1 LFSLPVIKY
10 KNIFLAKKQ
19 ELKKP
24 INEEIFLTE
33 LSDRFNEVHN
43 ESGRSILE
51 GEELS
56 TRETVP
62 LMEFINKFL
71 NSLSAMLPLPS
82 VTLPLPL
89 FKILPL
95 PFLLI
100 SRASLGPSC

>member
-51 GEELS
+51 GG
-56 TRETVP
+56 
-62 LMEFINKFL
+62 EFSN
-71 NSLSAMLPLPS
+71 P
-82 VTLPLPL
+82 
-89 FKILPL
+89 
-95 PFLLI
+95 
-100 SRASLGPSC
+100 